1 MSQKSVSPCQST
13 HAQGGRELEENWVT
27 GWHSQPLQADD
38 WVLRVSGDMVLKPAS
53 GWLQPVGAGEVGA
66 LSAGAVS
73 LGQFLGRPLFVVNQT
88 EGALAGLEPV
98 LLRDVILHTDD
109 APIAMV
115 SLAVQLAHW
124 WRDHRFCGR
133 CGNATVLH
141 ARERAC
147 WCQTCEIPWYPR
159 VAPCVIVVIR
169 RGERMLLARSSRTRR
184 PMYSLIAGF
193 VEPGE
198 SLEQAVA
205 REVKEETGLQVCN
218 IRYRLSQPWPFPHQL
233 MAGFFADYES
243 GELVLQQDELADAG
257 WFVPGHTP
265 PIPPLT
271 TISGQ
276 LIHDMAAEIVV
287 DIFDRENR

>member
-1 MSQKSVSPCQST
+1 MSKRNVPPYQS
-13 HAQGGRELEENWVT
+13 GRELEENWVT
-27 GWHSQPLQADD
+27 GWSLQPLQAGD
-38 WVLRVSGDMVLKPAS
+38 WVLRVSGDIVLKPAN
-53 GWLQPVGAGEVGA
+53 GWLQAVAADEVAA
-66 LSAGAVS
+66 LSASAVS
-73 LGQFLGRPLFVVNQT
+73 LGQFQDRPLFVVNQT
-88 EGALAGLEPV
+88 DGALAGLEPL
-98 LLRDVILHTDD
+98 LLRDVILHIDD
-109 APIAMV
+109 APVALV
-115 SLAVQLAHW
+115 SIAVQLAHW
-124 WRDHRFCGR
+124 WRDQRFCGR
-133 CGNATVLH
+133 CGAATVIH
-141 ARERAC
+141 SRARAC

-205 REVKEETGLQVCN
+205 REVKEETGLQVSN

-257 WFVPGHTP
+257 WFVPDHTP

-276 LIHDMAAEIVV
+276 LIHDMAEEILL
-287 DIFDRENR
+287 DIAGRANR